1 MAVPVR
7 NLVVVL
13 GDQLQEGSAAFDGAD
28 PSRDVVWMAETAEEA
43 TYVWSHKIRLVLFFS
58 AMRHLAAAIR
68 KGGFSVR
75 YHALTANPEDDAG
88 FGLSDILS
96 KDLATLGP
104 ERIVMV
110 QPGDARVLEGF
121 RKVGLTS
128 GVPLDIRE
136 DRHFLCRF
144 EEFRDFALEYRSF
157 RMEHFYRRMRRAL
170 NVLLDDTG
178 KPFGGKW
185 NYDAANRKPFGSE
198 GPGSLPALPSF
209 APDGMTREVMH
220 LVAKRFPDHPGS
232 TEAFDLPVTRSQAR
246 TLLDHFI
253 EYRLPFFGPYQDAMW
268 PGESTLYHS
277 RLSTSLNLKLLS
289 PMECIAPAVKAL
301 RLGKAPLQSVEG
313 FIRQVL
319 GWREYVRGIYWL
331 YMPEYQER
339 NVLEHDAPLPR
350 FYWNGLTEMVCF
362 RETMTHVLREAYSHH
377 IHRLMIAGL
386 LAQLLG
392 VRPYAFHEW
401 HMAMYA
407 DAVDWVS
414 LPNTL
419 GMSQYADGGTVGS
432 KPYCATG
439 RYIQRQSPFCRTCL
453 YDPSEAAGDRACPF
467 TALYWHFL
475 YRHRKLLE
483 KNPRMG
489 FQIRHLKQKM
499 NDPHSFGDILRT
511 AESYREKWLG

>member
-7 NLVVVL
+7 NLIVVL
-13 GDQLQEGSAAFDGAD
+13 GDQLHGESAAFDGAD

-43 TYVWSHKIRLVLFFS
+43 THVWSHKIRLVLFFS
-58 AMRHLAAAIR
+58 AMRHFAEAIR
-68 KGGFSVR
+68 KRGFSVH
-75 YHALTANPEDDAG
+75 YHALTANPDEDAG
-88 FGLSDILS
+88 FGFSALLS
-96 KDLATLGP
+96 KDVLRLRP

-110 QPGDARVLEGF
+110 QPGDARVLESF
-121 RKVGLTS
+121 QKVS
-128 GVPLDIRE
+128 RSMDVALDIRE
-136 DRHFLCRF
+136 DAHFLCRL
-144 EEFRDFALEYRSF
+144 EEFRDFAAKYRSF
-157 RMEHFYRRMRRAL
+157 RMEHFYRRMRRSL
-170 NVLLDDTG
+170 GVLLDEAG
-178 KPFGGKW
+178 KPTGGSW
-185 NYDAANRKPFGSE
+185 NYDAENRKSFGSR
-198 GPGSLPALPSF
+198 GPGPLPAVPFFPPDEVTRQVMRLVESRF
-209 APDGMTREVMH
+209 A
-220 LVAKRFPDHPGS
+220 DHPGN
-232 TEAFDLPVTRSQAR
+232 TNGFNFPVTPSQAR
-246 TLLDHFI
+246 TLLNHFT
-253 EYRLPFFGPYQDAMW
+253 EYRLPLFGPYQDAMW

-277 RLSTSLNLKLLS
+277 RLSTSLNLKLVS
-289 PMECIAPAVKAL
+289 PKECIDAALEAHRQGQAPIH
-301 RLGKAPLQSVEG
+301 SVEG
-313 FIRQVL
+313 FIRQIL

-339 NVLEHDAPLPR
+339 NVLEHEAPLPR
-350 FYWNGLTEMVCF
+350 FYWSGHTEMVCF
-362 RETMTHVLREAYSHH
+362 RETMAHVLREAYTHH

-439 RYIQRQSPFCRTCL
+439 RYIQKQSPFCRTCL

-475 YRHRKLLE
+475 YRHQKLLE

-489 FQIRHLKQKM
+489 FQLRNLKQKM
-499 NDPHSFGDILRT
+499 NDPKSFGDVLRT
-511 AESYREKWLG
+511 AEAYREKWLG